1 MFEWKRKQLE
11 NEQVKFFGGTQKK
24 FISCY
29 AKQVKPRIK
38 IKLELIKDSALIDFN
53 PRYALNSSQ
62 QMAHQQAIAMANPSS
77 QGQANMINLQAYGAG
92 NLATGIGLAHN
103 ALSGGL
109 GAACSSGFGGA
120 VGAASN
126 IFINGARG
134 F

>member
-1 MFEWKRKQLE
+1 MFEWYKKKRL

-38 IKLELIKDSALIDFN
+38 IKLEQTKDSAPSVFTDGYLQSIN
-53 PRYALNSSQ
+53 YQ
-62 QMAHQQAIAMANPSS
+62 QQQALALA
-77 QGQANMINLQAYGAG
+77 NLQAQGAG
-92 NLATGIGLAHN
+92 NLAQGIGLANN
-103 ALSGGL
+103 ALAGGL
-109 GAACSSGFGGA
+109 GAACSSGFGGV

>member
-29 AKQVKPRIK
+29 AKQVKPRIRVK
-38 IKLELIKDSALIDFN
+38 VKPIKDIILMDFN
-53 PRYALNSSQ
+53 PRYAIDSSQ
-62 QMAHQQAIAMANPSS
+62 QMAHQQACAMANLQA
-77 QGQANMINLQAYGAG
+77 QGQANLFGQAYGVGGAG
-92 NLATGIGLAHN
+92 NLATAMGLC
-103 ALSGGL
+103 GGL
-109 GAACSSGFGGA
+109 GAAA
-120 VGAASN
+120 PN